1 MTSEATTPSTEPPEQ
16 LLSQQQQQTP
26 LKPTNEEVH
35 SHFARDEAAQNP
47 SFAPSEA
54 DQAKEDN
61 LAEPLRAVR
70 FQRTDQWIPVY
81 SWLESLDKSE
91 VVKSKEITDWLTA
104 NPDIKEKLCS
114 KHSRGHL
121 MHYIQKCHFKILKR
135 RGKLQ
140 KPNGVVSMEPI
151 VSVESFQIQEPE
163 PPTVTYQEKAVN
175 DEIARQADFFPDNS
189 LSNLSNDKDNDA
201 LMAKRNDALA
211 RYQLFTEL
219 KYHLGNLPSL
229 KAQNNLKG
237 T

>member
-1 MTSEATTPSTEPPEQ
+1 MTSDTTTPSTETPEL
-16 LLSQQQQQTP
+16 LLSQ
-26 LKPTNEEVH
+26 
-35 SHFARDEAAQNP
+35 SAQNP
-47 SFAPSEA
+47 SFASFEA
-54 DQAKEDN
+54 GQAKEDN
-61 LAEPLRAVR
+61 GTEPLRAAR

-151 VSVESFQIQEPE
+151 VSAEPTVSMEPFQIQG
-163 PPTVTYQEKAVN
+163 TANFSSMFQFHKVVCFRA
-175 DEIARQADFFPDNS
+175 DNS
-189 LSNLSNDKDNDA
+189 LSNLSNDKDKDA

-211 RYQLFTEL
+211 RYQL
-219 KYHLGNLPSL
+219 
-229 KAQNNLKG
+229 
-237 T
+237 

>member
-1 MTSEATTPSTEPPEQ
+1 MTSNTATPSTETPEL
-16 LLSQQQQQTP
+16 LLSQ
-26 LKPTNEEVH
+26 
-35 SHFARDEAAQNP
+35 SAQNA
-47 SFAPSEA
+47 SFASFEA
-54 DQAKEDN
+54 GQVGKIGFCDGLLTVFANLNEIRAKEDN
-61 LAEPLRAVR
+61 GTEPLRAAR

-151 VSVESFQIQEPE
+151 VSAEPTVSMEPFQIQEPE
-163 PPTVTYQEKAVN
+163 PPTVTFQEKTVN
-175 DEIARQADFFPDNS
+175 NEIARQADCFPDNS
-189 LSNLSNDKDNDA
+189 LSNLSNDKDKDA

-211 RYQLFTEL
+211 RYQL
-219 KYHLGNLPSL
+219 
-229 KAQNNLKG
+229 
-237 T
+237 